1 MESIQIEA
9 IGTRVLKLPSS
20 KVLKL
25 KICYYIFD
33 IVRNI
38 ISVPLLLEQSFKI
51 IVKNNGCSIY
61 FFNEYYESIFIDNG
75 LIFLSLNDNM
85 LHVDNMKKKKRGCE
99 CHIPLALPT
108 WPYK

>member
-1 MESIQIEA
+1 METKI
-9 IGTRVLKLPSS
+9 LKLSS
-20 KVLKL
+20 NKVLKL

-38 ISVPLLLEQSFKI
+38 ISISLLLEPGFEI
-51 IVKNNGCSIY
+51 ITKNNDCSIY
-61 FFNEYYESIFIDNG
+61 FSNESYGNTFINNS
-75 LIFLSLNDNM
+75 LLFLSLNDKV

-108 WPYK
+108 